1 MEPSLYSD
9 TEASGPDSNVNK
21 LKRSMTLDFNS
32 SSAAKQKK
40 LATVLASP
48 DLNMLKLASPELEK
62 MIIQANGMVTTTPTP
77 TQFVFPKC
85 VTEEQEAY
93 ARGFVDA
100 LAKLQ
105 ATASNHQLA
114 AVAQNSKVITQ
125 GIRPGGEVDPANPP
139 HMTVPASLFSSA
151 LTVPSALSQIPAAA
165 ASGPQLLPSGYDLSV
180 PPSSEVAT
188 TTSLPGGNYTS
199 RLSSRSVT
207 PPAPPKNA
215 LPSSISNIPTTAN
228 NYDMRVPHKVIKEE
242 PQTVPCLSSS
252 PPLSPINMES
262 QEKIKLERK
271 RARNR
276 VAARKCRTR
285 KLERISRLEDR
296 VADLKGQNNDLASTA
311 LGLREQVNKL
321 KQTIVEH
328 VSSGCHIMMTQ
339 NISFGEIK

>member
-1 MEPSLYSD
+1 MEHSLYSD
-9 TEASGPDSNVNK
+9 TDGPDSAVKK

-32 SSAAKQKK
+32 SSATKQKK

-77 TQFVFPKC
+77 TQFIFPKF

-100 LAKLQ
+100 LAELQ
-105 ATASNHQLA
+105 SSGALSANR
-114 AVAQNSKVITQ
+114 TQ
-125 GIRPGGEVDPANPP
+125 ELTR
-139 HMTVPASLFSSA
+139 TFTT
-151 LTVPSALSQIPAAA
+151 LTVPTALSQSATVPT
-165 ASGPQLLPSGYDLSV
+165 SGAVPVFATANELS
-180 PPSSEVAT
+180 AT
-188 TTSLPGGNYTS
+188 TTLPGGLIG
-199 RLSSRSVT
+199 RLPSTVS
-207 PPAPPKNA
+207 PPKTV
-215 LPSSISNIPTTAN
+215 LPTTKASMPVSSAGL
-228 NYDMRVPHKVIKEE
+228 DARIPQIKDE
-242 PQTVPCLSSS
+242 PQTVPCLGSS

-296 VADLKGQNNDLASTA
+296 VKELKGQNNDLVTTASS
-311 LGLREQVNKL
+311 LRDQVMKL
-321 KQTIVEH
+321 KQQIVEH
-328 VSSGCHIMMTQ
+328 VNSGCQIMMAP
-339 NISFGEIK
+339 NIAF

>member
-1 MEPSLYSD
+1 MEHSLYSD
-9 TEASGPDSNVNK
+9 TDGPDSAVKK

-32 SSAAKQKK
+32 SSATKQKK

-77 TQFVFPKC
+77 TQFIFPKF

-100 LAKLQ
+100 LAELQ
-105 ATASNHQLA
+105 SSGALSANR
-114 AVAQNSKVITQ
+114 TQ
-125 GIRPGGEVDPANPP
+125 ELTR
-139 HMTVPASLFSSA
+139 TFTT
-151 LTVPSALSQIPAAA
+151 LTVPTALSQSATVPTSAAVPIF
-165 ASGPQLLPSGYDLSV
+165 ASANELS
-180 PPSSEVAT
+180 T
-188 TTSLPGGNYTS
+188 TTSLPGGPIG
-199 RLSSRSVT
+199 RG
-207 PPAPPKNA
+207 
-215 LPSSISNIPTTAN
+215 PSTVNPIKTVIPTAKANIPVSSAGI
-228 NYDMRVPHKVIKEE
+228 DARLPQIKDE

-296 VADLKGQNNDLASTA
+296 VKELKGQNNDLVTTA
-311 LGLREQVNKL
+311 TSLRDQVMKL
-321 KQTIVEH
+321 KQQIVEH
-328 VSSGCHIMMTQ
+328 VNSGCQIMTQ
-339 NISFGEIK
+339 NMAF

>member
-9 TEASGPDSNVNK
+9 ADGPDSEVKK

-32 SSAAKQKK
+32 SSSTKQKK
-40 LATVLASP
+40 LAAVLASP

-77 TQFVFPKC
+77 TQFIFPKF

-105 ATASNHQLA
+105 N
-114 AVAQNSKVITQ
+114 NSTRVLNPN
-125 GIRPGGEVDPANPP
+125 RPQDLDR
-139 HMTVPASLFSSA
+139 TFTT
-151 LTVPSALSQIPAAA
+151 LTVPSALSQSATV
-165 ASGPQLLPSGYDLSV
+165 PSSAVAV
-180 PPSSEVAT
+180 PLTSEVAT
-188 TTSLPGGNYTS
+188 TTTLPGGPAS
-199 RLSSRSVT
+199 RVPARSTVS
-207 PPAPPKNA
+207 PPKTV
-215 LPSSISNIPTTAN
+215 LPTSVSNIPTTA
-228 NYDMRVPHKVIKEE
+228 DSSDVRLPQIKDE

-285 KLERISRLEDR
+285 KLERIARLEDR
-296 VADLKGQNNDLASTA
+296 VKELKGQNSDLVTTA
-311 LGLREQVNKL
+311 TNLRDQVMKL
-321 KQTIVEH
+321 KQQIVEH
-328 VSSGCHIMMTQ
+328 VNSGCQIMMAQ
-339 NISFGEIK
+339 NISF